1 MGTVLTDS
9 SAMQTFLLPLGCL
22 LLHSAQAQ
30 INGQT
35 LTVTSVEHEPWLR
48 LKTDKRLRVGND
60 RYEGFVMD
68 LLGHLENKTGASFPV
83 SLQSD
88 GQYGRMDEDGGWTG
102 MIGSVMAGDVDIAV
116 ADITQTALR
125 ETAVD
130 FTVPFDQVGI
140 TILYP
145 VSFGYVYPKMAFQ
158 AKPFGSLSELV
169 NQNDIKFG
177 MLQGGA
183 TYNFFKTQ
191 GLNDPVMAEAFLRMN
206 EDNTLLATNKEGIE
220 KVISSAGKFAFFL
233 ESAGAE
239 YATAQNCGLTTV
251 GGKINTRNYGIVTKR
266 DSVYRKVL
274 NIALLELMEE
284 GVVKRLK
291 QKWWGAG
298 DRNCN
303 NMVIQKLSDW
313 IF

>member
-1 MGTVLTDS
+1 
-9 SAMQTFLLPLGCL
+9 
-22 LLHSAQAQ
+22 
-30 INGQT
+30 
-35 LTVTSVEHEPWLR
+35 
-48 LKTDKRLRVGND
+48 
-60 RYEGFVMD
+60 
-68 LLGHLENKTGASFPV
+68 
-83 SLQSD
+83 
-88 GQYGRMDEDGGWTG
+88 
-102 MIGSVMAGDVDIAV
+102 
-116 ADITQTALR
+116 
-125 ETAVD
+125 
-130 FTVPFDQVGI
+130 
-140 TILYP
+140 
-145 VSFGYVYPKMAFQ
+145 
-158 AKPFGSLSELV
+158 
-169 NQNDIKFG
+169 

-191 GLNDPVMAEAFLRMN
+191 GLNDPVMGEAFLRMN
-206 EDNTLLATNKEGIE
+206 EDNTLLTTNKEGIE

>member
-1 MGTVLTDS
+1 
-9 SAMQTFLLPLGCL
+9 
-22 LLHSAQAQ
+22 
-30 INGQT
+30 
-35 LTVTSVEHEPWLR
+35 
-48 LKTDKRLRVGND
+48 
-60 RYEGFVMD
+60 
-68 LLGHLENKTGASFPV
+68 
-83 SLQSD
+83 
-88 GQYGRMDEDGGWTG
+88 
-102 MIGSVMAGDVDIAV
+102 
-116 ADITQTALR
+116 
-125 ETAVD
+125 
-130 FTVPFDQVGI
+130 
-140 TILYP
+140 
-145 VSFGYVYPKMAFQ
+145 
-158 AKPFGSLSELV
+158 
-169 NQNDIKFG
+169 

-191 GLNDPVMAEAFLRMN
+191 GLNDPVMGEAFLRMN
-206 EDNTLLATNKEGIE
+206 EDNTLLASNKEGIE